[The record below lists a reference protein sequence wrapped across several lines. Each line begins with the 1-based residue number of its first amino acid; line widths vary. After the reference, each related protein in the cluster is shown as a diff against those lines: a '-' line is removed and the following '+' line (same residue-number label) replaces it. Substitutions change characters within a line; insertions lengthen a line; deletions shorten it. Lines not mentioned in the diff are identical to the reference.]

1 MQFGLFGGARTK
13 RSVGLEDSQGYQSFI
28 DYVTEADR
36 ARLKQLFM
44 VEHHFTGQGQ
54 VSASMTVLAYLAAR
68 TQHIRLGT
76 AVVVLPWHNPVLI
89 AEQVAT
95 LDLLTGGRVD
105 FGVGKGYRKAEF
117 DGFCIPIDEATE
129 RFDEAMEIIRK
140 AWTTEGR
147 FCHHGKRWHYEN
159 IVVEPEPLQRPHPP
173 LWLAAGSHDSIRRAA
188 REGYNLLLDQLAQT
202 DQIIERIAI
211 FREECGQIGRA
222 YDPHM
227 VATARPL
234 QMFHHES
241 ERAAA
246 YETRKRVVSV
256 IGDLA
261 RDKLADRV
269 EDDTAPLLG
278 TPEEVIARLK
288 ELEAGG
294 ATNILLVDPNASVA
308 NLRAFAREVMPSF
321 SATAFRRGRMSA
333 RLPQAAGDLGQRH
346 ARRLDRRFGA
356 RHRPDGQ
363 SAEGRA
369 CSTCRRAPGPSTAR
383 RSAPGGCSTSCSE
396 LEVRSVFYVSGI
408 LAERYPDLM
417 KAIAGAGHAVAAHG
431 WGQNIIPSY
440 QTADEEAHDL
450 QRCVKAIEQSH
461 RASAARLAQPALHA
475 ERAHVG
481 AAGEIRVSTGTPTS
495 SIPTC
500 PTAID
505 TPGGAIAGVP
515 FTMEVN
521 DMPLYVRYGA
531 EPEAFTRTLE
541 RIVGN
546 WPRLGLP
553 AAASTSPCTPT
564 SSAGRSARSNS

>member
-13 RSVGLEDSQGYQSFI
+13 RSIGLEDSQGYQSFI

-36 ARLKQLFM
+36 LGFKQLFM

-117 DGFCIPIDEATE
+117 EGFCIPIDEATE

-147 FCHHGKRWHYEN
+147 FSHRSKHWHYEN

-202 DQIIERIAI
+202 DQIIQRIAI
-211 FREECGQIGRA
+211 FREECAKVGRA
-222 YDPHM
+222 YDPLM

-234 QMFHHES
+234 QMIHHES

-246 YETRKRVVSV
+246 YETRKRVLSV

-278 TPEEVIARLK
+278 TPAEIVARLK

-294 ATNILLVDPNASVA
+294 ASNILLVDPNASVA
-308 NLRAFAREVMPSF
+308 NLRAFAREVMP
-321 SATAFRRGRMSA
+321 AF
-333 RLPQAAGDLGQRH
+333 AA
-346 ARRLDRRFGA
+346 
-356 RHRPDGQ
+356 
-363 SAEGRA
+363 E
-369 CSTCRRAPGPSTAR
+369 
-383 RSAPGGCSTSCSE
+383 RSAA
-396 LEVRSVFYVSGI
+396 
-408 LAERYPDLM
+408 AE
-417 KAIAGAGHAVAAHG
+417 
-431 WGQNIIPSY
+431 
-440 QTADEEAHDL
+440 
-450 QRCVKAIEQSH
+450 
-461 RASAARLAQPALHA
+461 
-475 ERAHVG
+475 
-481 AAGEIRVSTGTPTS
+481 
-495 SIPTC
+495 
-500 PTAID
+500 
-505 TPGGAIAGVP
+505 
-515 FTMEVN
+515 
-521 DMPLYVRYGA
+521 
-531 EPEAFTRTLE
+531 
-541 RIVGN
+541 
-546 WPRLGLP
+546 
-553 AAASTSPCTPT
+553 
-564 SSAGRSARSNS
+564 